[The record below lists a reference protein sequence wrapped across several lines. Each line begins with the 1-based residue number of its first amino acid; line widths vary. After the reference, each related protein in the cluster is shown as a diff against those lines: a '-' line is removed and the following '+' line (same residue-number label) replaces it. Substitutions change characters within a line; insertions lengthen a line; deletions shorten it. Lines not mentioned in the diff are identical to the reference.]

1 MKDCLII
8 GGGPAG
14 LTAALYLA
22 RFLREVM
29 VFDAREGRALKIPKT
44 HNLAPFPDGISGED
58 LLGWMQSHAEIYGA
72 EIINDEVLE
81 IPKKRWRIPCDDR
94 KWHHHCTDRYIGL
107 RRDQPWPA
115 TFKTGS

>member
-22 RFLREVM
+22 RFLREVV
-29 VFDAREGRALKIPKT
+29 VFDVREGRALKIPKT
-44 HNLAPFPDGISGED
+44 HNLAPLPDGISGED
-58 LLGWMQSHAEIYGA
+58 LLGRMQSHAEIYGA

-81 IPKKRWRIPCDDR
+81 ISKSDGAFRV
-94 KWHHHCTDRYIGL
+94 TTANG
-107 RRDQPWPA
+107 
-115 TFKTGS
+115 TTTGRTGIR